1 MERYINN
8 DIAADSAAITP
19 ETEVR
24 VTHQPLDANRSR
36 DRVGHRTCIGSRR
49 PSYGHVVGP
58 RSEQITP
65 MTTGT
70 TSQATADAQRRDGQ
84 HDFDSLLGTWDVKLR
99 RLLRPLTGADEW
111 IEYEGTSECRPVW
124 DGRANVDEFRVHS
137 PATGA
142 RIDGLTLRLYNAETG
157 EWSLYWANA
166 NNGAL
171 SLPPTVGRFTDA
183 S

>member
-1 MERYINN
+1 
-8 DIAADSAAITP
+8 
-19 ETEVR
+19 
-24 VTHQPLDANRSR
+24 
-36 DRVGHRTCIGSRR
+36 
-49 PSYGHVVGP
+49 
-58 RSEQITP
+58 

-70 TSQATADAQRRDGQ
+70 TSQATADAQPRDGQ

-99 RLLRPLTGADEW
+99 RLLRPLTGSDEW

-183 S
+183 SYGEFFDDEDLDGRPIKVRYAWSNITGDSAAFEQSFSADGGQTWEPNWISTIVRAAE